1 MEAAVLLAKCGYSG
15 KGCERDYDKAIP
27 LFVDGMHR
35 GCPLGADWL
44 AEAYRVGKGV
54 PKDVDKAKEI
64 YSSTDEEAIKKLVKQ
79 EKITYILYEDGMQ
92 YEQEACRED
101 TIASAFTLV
110 YESEDGRIRIYE
122 T

>member
-1 MEAAVLLAKCGYSG
+1 M
-15 KGCERDYDKAIP
+15 RKAI
-27 LFVDGMHR
+27 
-35 GCPLGADWL
+35 
-44 AEAYRVGKGV
+44 KN
-54 PKDVDKAKEI
+54 
-64 YSSTDEEAIKKLVKQ
+64 LVKQ
-79 EKITYILYEDGMQ
+79 EKITYVLYEAGMQ

>member
-1 MEAAVLLAKCGYSG
+1 MGTTLFEDGPG
-15 KGCERDYDKAIP
+15 K
-27 LFVDGMHR
+27 
-35 GCPLGADWL
+35 
-44 AEAYRVGKGV
+44 
-54 PKDVDKAKEI
+54 
-64 YSSTDEEAIKKLVKQ
+64 
-79 EKITYILYEDGMQ
+79 GMQ